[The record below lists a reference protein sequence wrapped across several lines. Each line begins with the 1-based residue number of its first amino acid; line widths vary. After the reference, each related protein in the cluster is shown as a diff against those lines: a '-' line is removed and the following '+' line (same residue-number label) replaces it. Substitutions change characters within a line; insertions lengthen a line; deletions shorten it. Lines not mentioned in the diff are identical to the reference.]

1 MWLLLPAAAVAGV
14 IATSAGQF
22 GARWHYLIS
31 KPVPLLLL
39 LLAVAL
45 APAFPAQPWLLAVLA
60 LAWLGDVAL
69 LFPARGFLPGLLA
82 FLLSHLAMLMALLA
96 VGAAFSGVAL
106 LLALVIASVMTTL
119 LRPHKPLLRIAVWCY
134 CLVLALVVIVAVRFG
149 WQSADWSGL
158 VPAALLFAFSD
169 GVLGWN
175 KFRTPLRYGQ
185 LLILSSYFAAQCLFV
200 AAFLR

>member
-1 MWLLLPAAAVAGV
+1 MWLLLPAAVAGV
-14 IATSAGQF
+14 IATGAGQF
-22 GARWHYLIS
+22 GARWHYLVS
-31 KPVPLLLL
+31 KPLPLLLL

-82 FLLSHLAMLMALLA
+82 FLLSHLAMLMALLSAGA
-96 VGAAFSGVAL
+96 VLSGSAL
-106 LLALVIASVMTTL
+106 LLALVIASVMGML
-119 LRPHKPLLRIAVWCY
+119 LRPSKPVLRAAVWCY
-134 CLVLALVVIVAVRFG
+134 CLVLAMVVAVALPFA
-149 WQSADWSGL
+149 WQSASWGLL

-175 KFRTPLRYGQ
+175 KFRSPLRYGQ

-200 AAFLR
+200 AAFLS